1 MPSTIKTLNINIWGG
16 PGTGKSIVAAQ
27 LFSDLK
33 LSRISCE
40 MVREYAKEL
49 TWSGQ
54 IHIHEQLEISAEQH
68 RRQASL
74 QGKADIVVTDAPV
87 PQGVLFAPL
96 TYRESLLACVATLTA
111 PWESLNVL
119 LHPNPDVPYEQAG
132 RGESPEMAG
141 MRHEEVS
148 KLTRRLYGESL
159 IEVPMAEAVSLL
171 MPRVLKWHKT
181 HRLA

>member
-1 MPSTIKTLNINIWGG
+1 MSASAAPVTLNINFWGG

-27 LFSDLK
+27 LFAQLK

-49 TWSGQ
+49 TWAGQ
-54 IHIHEQLEISAEQH
+54 INQHEQLEISAEQH

-96 TYRESLLACVATLTA
+96 DYRESLLDCLVTLTR
-111 PWESLNVL
+111 PWNALNVL
-119 LHPNPDVPYEQAG
+119 LHPNTEVPYEQAG
-132 RGESPEMAG
+132 RGESPELAG
-141 MRHEEVS
+141 MRHEEVT
-148 KLTRRLYGESL
+148 KLTRRLYGDSL
-159 IEVPMAEAVSLL
+159 IEVPMVSAVELL
-171 MPRVLKWHKT
+171 MPRIVAWHAA
-181 HRLA
+181 R